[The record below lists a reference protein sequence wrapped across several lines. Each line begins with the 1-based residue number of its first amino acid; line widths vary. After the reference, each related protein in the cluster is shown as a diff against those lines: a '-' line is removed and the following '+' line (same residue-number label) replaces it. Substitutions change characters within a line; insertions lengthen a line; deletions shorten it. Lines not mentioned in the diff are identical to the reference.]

1 MHVFFSI
8 FPCLTHTTEVVSTFS
23 SLTGW
28 AVLLFLSPCCLIGIN
43 RDLIVLFHISS
54 PSFKQTKSC
63 VHEKKHWH
71 TTKKKKTSS
80 NYPHH
85 FKNPAPVIEFQPTT
99 KREKQGSLH
108 HQPKQG
114 TCLQRDITQNLHMF
128 TLSLIPLK
136 FGSNLMMY
144 GKIIH

>member
-71 TTKKKKTSS
+71 TTKKKKNIVKLSPPFQKPSSCHWVSTNNKTRKTGIITS
-80 NYPHH
+80 
-85 FKNPAPVIEFQPTT
+85 PTQT
-99 KREKQGSLH
+99 R
-108 HQPKQG
+108 
-114 TCLQRDITQNLHMF
+114 HMF
-128 TLSLIPLK
+128 AEGYHSKSPYVYIK
-136 FGSNLMMY
+136 FDPF
-144 GKIIH
+144 KIWIQFNDVW